1 MKSNPVP
8 ENPPLPELQESLLD
22 AQTLEQLASDL
33 LSLAQVEEVLLKGG
47 AAAMTTGKAVS
58 LTEALEALQ
67 QGRVLGVQVLYRYG
81 GTGWRDTLL
90 RTPHGIRLVRI
101 EHRLD

>member
-1 MKSNPVP
+1 MNSSSVA
-8 ENPPLPELQESLLD
+8 ENPPLPQLQESLLD

-33 LSLAQVEEVLLKGG
+33 RSLAQVEEVLLKGG
-47 AAAMTTGKAVS
+47 AMAMTTGKAVS
-58 LTEALEALQ
+58 LSQALEALQ
-67 QGRVLGVQVLYRYG
+67 QGRVLGVQVRYRYG
-81 GTGWRDTLL
+81 GSGWWDTLL